1 MVNGKMFGQWKNEGK
16 KVRGKESNK
25 GRKLSEHLNKKV
37 VILPSVGKINDKGK
51 VKNKILI
58 LPL

>member
-1 MVNGKMFGQWKNEGK
+1 MFGQWKNEGK